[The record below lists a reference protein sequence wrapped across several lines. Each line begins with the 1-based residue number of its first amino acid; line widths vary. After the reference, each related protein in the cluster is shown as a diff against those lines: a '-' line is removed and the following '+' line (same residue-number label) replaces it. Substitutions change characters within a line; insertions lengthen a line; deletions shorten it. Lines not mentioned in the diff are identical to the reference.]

1 MVHFLHLDDHQNGHQ
16 MIIIVLVMII
26 FPIGIS
32 GRLSAEAQDL
42 VAMLTTFSDGRSA
55 TTPTAIGEGKAN
67 KIVERLTRVVMKWN
81 AYKFAYAR
89 KRYNQG
95 YALHEFQYY
104 AIQ

>member
-32 GRLSAEAQDL
+32 GRLSPKAQGL
-42 VAMLTTFSDGRSA
+42 VAMLTT
-55 TTPTAIGEGKAN
+55 PTAIGNGKAN

>member
-1 MVHFLHLDDHQNGHQ
+1 MVPHN
-16 MIIIVLVMII
+16 VLFIPVAME
-26 FPIGIS
+26 IS

-89 KRYNQG
+89 KRYNQVQHQVMR
-95 YALHEFQYY
+95 YTNSNIILSNSFPA
-104 AIQ
+104 